1 MIKAEGIKGAY
12 LEYKGLP
19 LVREGNELYYGDMS
33 DNYYLFI
40 MIMSEKNNEKL
51 KVSLPDKVMIQIIDT
66 KDPNNILKQKVTNGL
81 ADAFEI
87 GTAWLERANRDKA

>member
-1 MIKAEGIKGAY
+1 MIKADGIKGSY

-33 DNYYLFI
+33 DKYYLFM
-40 MIMSEKNNEKL
+40 MIMSEEKNNKL
-51 KVSLPDKVMIQIIDT
+51 NIALPDKVMIQIVESANPT
-66 KDPNNILKQKVTNGL
+66 NILKQKVSKGL
-81 ADAFEI
+81 AEAFEI

>member
-1 MIKAEGIKGAY
+1 MIKAEGIKGTY

-19 LVREGNELYYGDMS
+19 LVREGNELYYGDMA
-33 DNYYLFI
+33 DKYYLFM
-40 MIMSEKNNEKL
+40 MIMSEKKNEKL
-51 KVSLPDKVMIQIIDT
+51 NISLPDKVMIQIIDT
-66 KDPNNILKQKVTNGL
+66 ADSNNILKQKVSNGL